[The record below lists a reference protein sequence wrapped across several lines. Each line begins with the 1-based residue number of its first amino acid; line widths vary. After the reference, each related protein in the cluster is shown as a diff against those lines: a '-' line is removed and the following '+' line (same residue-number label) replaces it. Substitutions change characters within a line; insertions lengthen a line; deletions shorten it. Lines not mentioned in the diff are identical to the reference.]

1 MHTPTLPRPHSLPH
15 MVPAAPAWRQWLAA
29 RLRSLRTRYATY
41 RRHRRES
48 AQLSAMSARELR
60 DIGLSRSD
68 ANALRDEGFVGSARH
83 GELMADRR
91 P

>member
-1 MHTPTLPRPHSLPH
+1 MHTPTLPRSAPLLPT
-15 MVPAAPAWRQWLAA
+15 VPAAPAWRQWLAA
-29 RLRSLRTRYATY
+29 RVSKLRTRYVTY
-41 RRHRRES
+41 RQHRRES
-48 AQLSAMSARELR
+48 AQLSAMSGRELR
-60 DIGLSRSD
+60 DIGLSRGD